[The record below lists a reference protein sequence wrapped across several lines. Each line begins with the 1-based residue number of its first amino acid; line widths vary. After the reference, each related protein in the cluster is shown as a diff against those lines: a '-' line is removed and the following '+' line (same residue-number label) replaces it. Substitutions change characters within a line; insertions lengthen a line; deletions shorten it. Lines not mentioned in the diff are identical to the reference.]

1 MTIHATLFG
10 QQSGPESP
18 CSPRFFPAWIP
29 DAHSSPGCALKSRVQ
44 PSARAPFRVSAPCH
58 QLGRGWSSPGT
69 RGVGE
74 GGQLA
79 LTGTL
84 QPDPATL
91 AAPALTLSMAWVS
104 LLLGLWGIKRGGCV
118 CPVCLLQVSGC
129 PNGTGPGQHHRK
141 EPTVT
146 PRLLLVQV
154 LAQFCL
160 LSGSCVTL
168 GHLPGGMEP
177 QVLYL

>member
-1 MTIHATLFG
+1 MCSEEQSTTLSQG
-10 QQSGPESP
+10 S
-18 CSPRFFPAWIP
+18 FPP
-29 DAHSSPGCALKSRVQ
+29 VSAL
-44 PSARAPFRVSAPCH
+44 PSARA
-58 QLGRGWSSPGT
+58 
-69 RGVGE
+69 GVVFSRTGGDGE

-84 QPDPATL
+84 QPDPAAL

-118 CPVCLLQVSGC
+118 WPVCLLQVSGR

-146 PRLLLVQV
+146 PRLLLVRV
-154 LAQFCL
+154 SAQFCL

-168 GHLPGGMEP
+168 GHLPGRMEP
-177 QVLYL
+177 QVLCASGSLSVKWGNSTAQEILSGEPWERCFR